1 MPSRRARKKRR
12 TEDFSSSSESENDS
26 DSMSVASVHEEQPDA
41 PEAYTID
48 GLDTQEVSDS
58 TQLRLQQLNKDR
70 LASLEHSLVS
80 NVKLDLDAAQN
91 QIKNAREQ
99 LQNEYLKKMLVTYSE
114 DLDALRQKTD
124 FKENSLKTLARL
136 LKESGNIFDDET
148 LKSLVE

>member
-26 DSMSVASVHEEQPDA
+26 DSMSVSSVHEEQPDA
-41 PEAYTID
+41 PESYTID
-48 GLDTQEVSDS
+48 GLDTQEVADS
-58 TQLRLQQLNKDR
+58 TQLRLQQLNADR
-70 LASLEHSLVS
+70 LASLEHSLIS
-80 NVKLDLDAAQN
+80 NVKLDIDAAQN

>member
-26 DSMSVASVHEEQPDA
+26 DSMSMASVHEEQPDA

>member
-26 DSMSVASVHEEQPDA
+26 DSMSVASVHEEQPDV